1 MGKPLILLDRDG
13 VLNRLVVD
21 PEHGTVDSPLH
32 PSQVE
37 MVAGAAEGLRRRV
50 GLRAWPNLRRGE
62 TELVAK
68 AREVLGADRFGEVF
82 AAGAR
87 LNQRQAVAA
96 VEGATS
102 SVCSSGEAVEG

>member
-1 MGKPLILLDRDG
+1 M
-13 VLNRLVVD
+13 
-21 PEHGTVDSPLH
+21 
-32 PSQVE
+32 
-37 MVAGAAEGLRRRV
+37 AGAAEGLRRRV

-96 VEGATS
+96 GGATS